1 MNYLSAENLGRNV
14 GERWLF
20 EELTFGILQGEKVA
34 LIGANGSGK
43 SSLLDIIGGIVNPDG
58 GALSIRK
65 DIKMGY
71 LQQNPEFNEED
82 TVLDTIL
89 YGNSERS
96 KATIAYE
103 RAMAKDDNDLIASA
117 VEQLSFLDAWD
128 YEASVKQILGKLGLQ
143 DTDKKIKEL
152 SGGQQKRVALARVLL
167 EEPDFLILDEPTN
180 HLDLESIEWLEGYLS
195 TANMTLFL
203 VTHDRYFLDKVS
215 NRIMELVN
223 NSIHKYTG
231 NYAYFLEKKAERME
245 NENATLEKDK
255 KRLKSELEW
264 MRRQPKARTTKAQS
278 RIDAFYDLKERAS
291 VNTRVDKV
299 ELATK
304 SERIGKK
311 IIEIQHVS
319 KSFNGQKLISEFNYT
334 FKRGDKIAIVGKN
347 GVGKSTLLDMITGQL
362 KPDTGKVVVGETIN
376 LGYYQQSGLDFNEGQ
391 KVIEVVREIAEFVKL
406 ADGRELSASGFLTMF
421 LFPPKVQYNY
431 VHKLSGGEKRRLQL
445 LKILMKSPNFLILD
459 EPTNDLDIDTLNIL
473 EEYLQAF
480 AGCLLVVSHDRYF
493 VDNIVD
499 HVFAFEGEG
508 QIKDFPG
515 NYTEYRL
522 WKDEQLKIE
531 QESQSKKTIAKE
543 EIIVQK
549 VVELSE
555 KKKLSYKEQREY
567 ETLEKEIR
575 KTESQIKE
583 IGRLMNGEVTD
594 YEELTKLGDDL
605 KKLKD
610 SLDEKELRWLELSE
624 MS

>member
-1 MNYLSAENLGRNV
+1 
-14 GERWLF
+14 
-20 EELTFGILQGEKVA
+20 
-34 LIGANGSGK
+34 
-43 SSLLDIIGGIVNPDG
+43 
-58 GALSIRK
+58 
-65 DIKMGY
+65 
-71 LQQNPEFNEED
+71 
-82 TVLDTIL
+82 
-89 YGNSERS
+89 
-96 KATIAYE
+96 
-103 RAMAKDDNDLIASA
+103 
-117 VEQLSFLDAWD
+117 
-128 YEASVKQILGKLGLQ
+128 
-143 DTDKKIKEL
+143 
-152 SGGQQKRVALARVLL
+152 
-167 EEPDFLILDEPTN
+167 
-180 HLDLESIEWLEGYLS
+180 
-195 TANMTLFL
+195 
-203 VTHDRYFLDKVS
+203 
-215 NRIMELVN
+215 
-223 NSIHKYTG
+223 
-231 NYAYFLEKKAERME
+231 
-245 NENATLEKDK
+245 
-255 KRLKSELEW
+255 
-264 MRRQPKARTTKAQS
+264 
-278 RIDAFYDLKERAS
+278 
-291 VNTRVDKV
+291 
-299 ELATK
+299 
-304 SERIGKK
+304 
-311 IIEIQHVS
+311 
-319 KSFNGQKLISEFNYT
+319 
-334 FKRGDKIAIVGKN
+334 
-347 GVGKSTLLDMITGQL
+347 
-362 KPDTGKVVVGETIN
+362 VGETIN

>member
-103 RAMAKDDNDLIASA
+103 RAMAKDDSDLIASA

-143 DTDKKIKEL
+143 DTGKKIKEL

-231 NYAYFLEKKAERME
+231 SYAYFLEKKAERME

-278 RIDAFYDLKERAS
+278 RIDAFHDLKERAS

-311 IIEIQHVS
+311 IVEIQHVS

-531 QESQSKKTIAKE
+531 QDNHSKKTIAKE
-543 EIIVQK
+543 EVIVQK

-567 ETLEKEIR
+567 ETLEKEIP

-605 KKLKD
+605 EKLKN

>member
-1 MNYLSAENLGRNV
+1 MNYLSAENIGRNV

-20 EELTFGILQGEKVA
+20 QDLTFGILQGEKVA

-43 SSLLDIIGGIVNPDG
+43 SSLLDIVGGIVNPDG
-58 GALSIRK
+58 GDLSIRK
-65 DIKMGY
+65 DIRMGY
-71 LQQNPEFNEED
+71 LQQNPDFNQED
-82 TVLDTIL
+82 TVLETIL
-89 YGNSERS
+89 YGDSKRS

-103 RAMAKDDNDLIASA
+103 RALAKDDNDLISKA

-128 YEASVKQILGKLGLQ
+128 YEASVKQILGKLGIQ

-223 NSIHKYTG
+223 NTIHKYTG
-231 NYAYFLEKKAERME
+231 DYAYFLEKKAERME
-245 NENATLEKDK
+245 SENATLERDK

-264 MRRQPKARTTKAQS
+264 MRRQPKARTTKAQY
-278 RIDAFYDLKERAS
+278 RIDAFHDLKERAS
-291 VNTRVDKV
+291 VNTKVDKV

-311 IIEIQHVS
+311 ILEIQHVS
-319 KSFNGQKLISEFNYT
+319 KGFNGVELISEFNYT

-362 KPDTGKVVVGETIN
+362 KPDMGRIVVGETIN
-376 LGYYQQSGLDFNEGQ
+376 LGYYQQSGLDFQEGQ
-391 KVIEVVREIAEFVKL
+391 KVIEVVREIAEYVKL

-480 AGCLLVVSHDRYF
+480 SGCLLVVSHDRYF

-499 HVFAFEGEG
+499 HVFAFEGDG

-531 QESQSKKTIAKE
+531 QDNKSQKTIEKTE
-543 EIIVQK
+543 VIVPK
-549 VVELSE
+549 TVEVSE

-567 ETLEKEIR
+567 EGLEKEM
-575 KTESQIKE
+575 KETEVRIKE
-583 IGRLMNGEVTD
+583 IGHLMNGEVTD
-594 YEELTKLGDDL
+594 YEELTKLGDELQEKKDL
-605 KKLKD
+605 
-610 SLDEKELRWLELSE
+610 LDEKELRWLELSE
-624 MS
+624 MV

>member
-1 MNYLSAENLGRNV
+1 
-14 GERWLF
+14 
-20 EELTFGILQGEKVA
+20 
-34 LIGANGSGK
+34 
-43 SSLLDIIGGIVNPDG
+43 
-58 GALSIRK
+58 
-65 DIKMGY
+65 
-71 LQQNPEFNEED
+71 
-82 TVLDTIL
+82 
-89 YGNSERS
+89 
-96 KATIAYE
+96 
-103 RAMAKDDNDLIASA
+103 
-117 VEQLSFLDAWD
+117 
-128 YEASVKQILGKLGLQ
+128 
-143 DTDKKIKEL
+143 
-152 SGGQQKRVALARVLL
+152 
-167 EEPDFLILDEPTN
+167 
-180 HLDLESIEWLEGYLS
+180 
-195 TANMTLFL
+195 MTLFL

-549 VVELSE
+549 IVELSE

>member
-20 EELTFGILQGEKVA
+20 QDLTFGILQGEKVA

-58 GALSIRK
+58 GVLSIRK

-71 LQQNPEFNEED
+71 LQQNPEFNDED
-82 TVLDTIL
+82 TVLETIL
-89 YGNSERS
+89 YGDSERS

-223 NSIHKYTG
+223 NTIHKYTG
-231 NYAYFLEKKAERME
+231 SYAYFLEKKAERME

-278 RIDAFYDLKERAS
+278 RIDAFHDLKERAS

-319 KSFNGQKLISEFNYT
+319 KAFNGNTLISEFSYT

-362 KPDTGKVVVGETIN
+362 KPDMGKVVVGETIN

-531 QESQSKKTIAKE
+531 QENQSKKTVVKE
-543 EIIVQK
+543 EMIVQK
-549 VVELSE
+549 PTEPSE
-555 KKKLSYKEQREY
+555 KKKLSYKEQHEY
-567 ETLEKEIR
+567 ETLEKEIP
-575 KTESQIKE
+575 KTEAKIKE

-594 YEELTKLGDDL
+594 YEELTKLGDELREL
-605 KKLKD
+605 KNL
-610 SLDEKELRWLELSE
+610 LDEKELRWLELSE
-624 MS
+624 MV